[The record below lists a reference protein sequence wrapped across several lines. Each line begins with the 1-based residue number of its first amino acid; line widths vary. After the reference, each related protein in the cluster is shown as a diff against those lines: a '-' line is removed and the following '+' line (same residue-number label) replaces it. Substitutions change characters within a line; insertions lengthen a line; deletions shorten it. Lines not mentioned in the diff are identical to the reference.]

1 MISPKLHSQE
11 IVKSRGLEVE
21 PEARSSI
28 FPLLFTDRAGMG
40 RRGDGSRSGEE

>member
-28 FPLLFTDRAGMG
+28 FPLLFTDRTGMG
-40 RRGDGSRSGEE
+40 RRGDGSGSGEE